1 MEIINN
7 KTGKKNY
14 PDSLLSGFIELDN
27 LLGKMQS
34 GLYVIGARPGMGKTS
49 FLLNIIVNLIVNKLA
64 NNQILFISTNESKK
78 LNLERFTSII
88 TKIPIRVIQNDEIN
102 YDKQIKHIDE
112 HPILKKV
119 NSKQLNIYRL
129 NNKPY
134 FEEIYKLLNHSKSN
148 ISILMIDCLQDFIKE
163 NETSVET
170 QIEYIMESLK
180 VLASE
185 QNIPIIISSHIERT
199 VEKSINKMPTSINL
213 IQNIEK
219 HADVLM
225 FILRPEYYQ
234 IIDNNEKT
242 FANISVAK
250 NNFGSIGEFE
260 LATEMDKLLF
270 KNQ

>member
-1 MEIINN
+1 
-7 KTGKKNY
+7 
-14 PDSLLSGFIELDN
+14 
-27 LLGKMQS
+27 
-34 GLYVIGARPGMGKTS
+34 
-49 FLLNIIVNLIVNKLA
+49 
-64 NNQILFISTNESKK
+64 
-78 LNLERFTSII
+78 
-88 TKIPIRVIQNDEIN
+88 
-102 YDKQIKHIDE
+102 
-112 HPILKKV
+112 
-119 NSKQLNIYRL
+119 
-129 NNKPY
+129 
-134 FEEIYKLLNHSKSN
+134 
-148 ISILMIDCLQDFIKE
+148 
-163 NETSVET
+163 
-170 QIEYIMESLK
+170 